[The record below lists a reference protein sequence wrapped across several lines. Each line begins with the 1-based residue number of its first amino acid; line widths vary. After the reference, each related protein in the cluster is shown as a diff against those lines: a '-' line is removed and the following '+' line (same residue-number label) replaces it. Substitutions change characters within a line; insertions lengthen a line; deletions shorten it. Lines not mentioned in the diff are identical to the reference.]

1 MQQLSKVWTIKAK
14 YWSTSEHSCRIY
26 EMMEFI
32 GGGTDAVLI
41 FGKTWKWIEFC
52 EWHGEEEK
60 SDRRLMELES
70 NFASAAEVDLLQ
82 SSLVLLWSLVY
93 AELEFWSCLKA
104 SSFHDVSWESDLSSS
119 KVFQLV
125 AFAVWEQSDSD
136 HGDKVMNWFL
146 HLIFQLTP
154 APSFFWEQVDPTIA
168 FPFFQLSGKHSLLL
182 KIWRCSAML
191 WKKSIQNGFH
201 CLIFFPKR
209 PKIETL
215 KSRWLIHA
223 SYVG

>member
-1 MQQLSKVWTIKAK
+1 MD
-14 YWSTSEHSCRIY
+14 
-26 EMMEFI
+26 FI

-93 AELEFWSCLKA
+93 AEHEFWSCLKA

-119 KVFQLV
+119 SSKSFSTGGFCGLRAIWFWSWWQGHELISSSDLPTYYSSFILLR
-125 AFAVWEQSDSD
+125 AGRSYYCIPIFSAVR
-136 HGDKVMNWFL
+136 K
-146 HLIFQLTP
+146 T
-154 APSFFWEQVDPTIA
+154 
-168 FPFFQLSGKHSLLL
+168 
-182 KIWRCSAML
+182 
-191 WKKSIQNGFH
+191 
-201 CLIFFPKR
+201 
-209 PKIETL
+209 
-215 KSRWLIHA
+215 
-223 SYVG
+223 